1 MTLNSLVIY
10 FSPGGNT
17 KKVAEAIVSGLESRE
32 GDVELMSLQDA
43 SEADL
48 YAYDLVCLGAPA
60 YNFTVPAPVGRYV
73 KEQLRKAQARDRV
86 RLCAPSL
93 SHKWAVVFVTYAGP
107 HTGMDEATPEGDHM
121 AQMFRHLGFEVR
133 GTWYTVGEFHDE
145 DSPSNLY
152 GCLGDIRGRPNEHDL
167 GVIESNAAGLA
178 FVLEHQKESA
188 EGN

>member
-1 MTLNSLVIY
+1 MTLKSLVVY

-17 KKVAEAIVSGLESRE
+17 KKVAQAIVKGLESRNA
-32 GDVELMSLQDA
+32 DVELSPLEDA
-43 SEADL
+43 GEKDL

-73 KEQLRKAQARDRV
+73 KEQLRRAHARERV
-86 RLCAPSL
+86 QLRAPTFP
-93 SHKWAVVFVTYAGP
+93 HKWAVVFVTYAGP
-107 HTGMDEATPEGDHM
+107 HTGIDEATPAGDHM

-133 GTWYTVGEFHDE
+133 GKWYTVGEFHDE
-145 DSPSNLY
+145 DSSSNLY

-178 FVLEHQKESA
+178 FVLEHQKKSA